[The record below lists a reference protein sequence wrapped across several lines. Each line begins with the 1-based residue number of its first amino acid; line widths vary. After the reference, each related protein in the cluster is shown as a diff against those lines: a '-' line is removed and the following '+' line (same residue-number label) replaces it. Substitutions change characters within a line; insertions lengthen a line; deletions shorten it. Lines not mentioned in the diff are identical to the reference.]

1 MNFSL
6 RCAGASHSRASLS
19 ATMNEYERNREARIA
34 RNKAVLERL
43 IASNPAHAA
52 LHAAATKSPIK
63 RAHTGK
69 RDPVDENDLRRSGRV
84 RRLPAPVYTTFDIH
98 DDLGDGFKAAKRPKM
113 SADKSETPSRA
124 KPKATTS
131 SRPSAPP
138 SANSLKALKARLWD
152 VYSTYLGEPIPPPPG
167 DGGLKAA
174 VVRALSPVNNP
185 KFSKM
190 SGIQEW
196 KNCVALYVNVGDKN
210 GNTYDNVFTRAGSQI
225 TWFAQP
231 RQNEESPV
239 IQSIVATRL
248 MAEESVEDAWR
259 RAEEAETAPK
269 YEDWPLHLF
278 CRMEGCEYV
287 YCGRLKM
294 VDYDPRKHPMKF
306 NMRLVDAPLLRTSEH
321 FLGLVDLADADEKK

>member
-1 MNFSL
+1 
-6 RCAGASHSRASLS
+6 
-19 ATMNEYERNREARIA
+19 MNEYERNREERIA

-52 LHAAATKSPIK
+52 LHATTTSKSPAK
-63 RAHTGK
+63 RAHKAK
-69 RDPVDENDLRRSGRV
+69 REPIDENDLRRSGRV
-84 RRLPAPVYTTFDIH
+84 RRLPAPVYTTFDVH
-98 DDLGDGFKAAKRPKM
+98 DDLGDGFNAAKRAKT
-113 SADKSETPSRA
+113 SDKVAAPARA
-124 KPKATTS
+124 TPKASTSS

-152 VYSTYLGEPIPPPPG
+152 MYSTYLGEPVPPPPG

-174 VVRALSPVNNP
+174 VVRALSPVSNP

-239 IQSIVATRL
+239 IQSIVATRA
-248 MAEESVEDAWR
+248 MSEESVEDAWR
-259 RAEEAETAPK
+259 RAEEDETAPK
-269 YEDWPLHLF
+269 FEDWPLHLF
-278 CRMEGCEYV
+278 CRMEGCAYV

-294 VDYDPRKHPMKF
+294 VDYQPNKQPMKF
-306 NMRLVDAPLLRTSEH
+306 NMRLIDAPLLRTSEH
-321 FLGLVDLADADEKK
+321 FLGLVDLADADAKK